1 MNNNRTNT
9 LLLTVIGV
17 ATLLVAVIGASFA
30 YFTAQLY
37 GEEQGDTVTI
47 GAGVL
52 KIAYADGSGAIGGV
66 LAAEGIVPVTT
77 GEPVIKKEF
86 TITGNNST
94 TAIMP
99 YSIALDVTKNEF
111 TDGALKYTFESVNT
125 SDNGQVVPAVLTETD
140 LVSSEEG
147 YQINLGSAQFVGNVT
162 DAVHTYTLNIFFPD
176 TYVNQNEDKDKE
188 FIAKIDIGVQEIIN
202 P

>member
-30 YFTAQLY
+30 YFTAQLS

-52 KIAYADGSGAIGGV
+52 SIAYADGDDNVIK
-66 LAAEGIVPVTT
+66 AEGVVPT
-77 GEPVIKKEF
+77 GTEEELIPIINKEF

-99 YSIALDVTKNEF
+99 YTIALKITTNEF
-111 TDGALKYTFESVNT
+111 TTGALRYTFESSN
-125 SDNGQVVPAVLTETD
+125 DGGNGVVPPSVTVPQNISTGD
-140 LVSSEEG
+140 N
-147 YQINLGSAQFVGNVT
+147 QTINLGAAQFNGNVT
-162 DAVHTYTLNIFFPD
+162 NSVHSYTLKIYFPD
-176 TYVNQNEDKDKE
+176 TLVNQDEDKSKA
-188 FIAKIDIGVQEIIN
+188 FSGKVDIGVQEIIN
-202 P
+202 Q

>member
-1 MNNNRTNT
+1 MNNNNRTNT

-47 GAGVL
+47 GAVVL

-99 YSIALDVTKNEF
+99 YSISLKITTNEF
-111 TDGALKYTFESVNT
+111 TTGALRYTFESSN
-125 SDNGQVVPAVLTETD
+125 NGGNGVVPPSVTVPQNISTGD
-140 LVSSEEG
+140 D
-147 YQINLGSAQFVGNVT
+147 QTINLGSAQFVGNVT
-162 DAVHTYTLNIFFPD
+162 DAVHTYTLNIFFPE
-176 TYVNQNEDKDKE
+176 TYENQDEDKDKE
-188 FIAKIDIGVQEIIN
+188 FIAKIDIRVQEIIN
-202 P
+202 Q

>member
-1 MNNNRTNT
+1 MNNNNRTNT

-30 YFTAQLY
+30 YFTAQLS
-37 GEEQGDTVTI
+37 GEETGDTVTI

-52 KIAYADGSGAIGGV
+52 KIAYADGYGDFLI
-66 LAAEGIVPVTT
+66 AEGIIPVTN
-77 GEPVIKKEF
+77 GNPVIEKEF

-125 SDNGQVVPAVLTETD
+125 SSNGQVVPAVLTATD

-147 YQINLGSAQFVGNVT
+147 YQINLGNAQFDGNVT

-176 TYVNQNEDKDKE
+176 TNENQDEDKAKE

-202 P
+202 Q

>member
-30 YFTAQLY
+30 YFTAQLR
-37 GEEQGDTVTI
+37 EEQGDTVTI

-52 KIAYADGSGAIGGV
+52 KSHMLMVRCLGGV
-66 LAAEGIVPVTT
+66 LAAEIVPVTT
-77 GEPVIKKEF
+77 ENQLLKKNLQSQVI
-86 TITGNNST
+86 IVQQHN
-94 TAIMP
+94 ALP
-99 YSIALDVTKNEF
+99 IALDVTKNEF

-125 SDNGQVVPAVLTETD
+125 SGNGQVVPAVLTETD

-147 YQINLGSAQFVGNVT
+147 YQINLGSAQFDGNVT
-162 DAVHTYTLNIFFPD
+162 DAVHTYN
-176 TYVNQNEDKDKE
+176 
-188 FIAKIDIGVQEIIN
+188 
-202 P
+202 